1 MRAVYASRGA
11 PSSAGPPKK
20 LIKNPGENDALSDVL
35 RSIRLTASLQFYFM
49 PSGTWQTDG
58 KGRLSPLARGA
69 APTIPFHILVEGL
82 CWLELDGKE
91 AALKT
96 GDVVGFPHATPHILG
111 AGRNGKMVVPVL
123 DLPPKP
129 WRELPILRYGDGKRR
144 VRLLCEFLKCE
155 ALNFAPLRAALPK
168 MIHVRTAQGARAAWL
183 GATLRQI
190 VEEVDRPN
198 AGGLSMLERLTEITF
213 IELLRHQI
221 LEADPGSSGWLAA
234 LADPSLGRCLA
245 RIHDD
250 PRRDWSIQD
259 LTDASGLSR
268 STLLERFEDVLD
280 TSPMR
285 YVRDWR
291 LYLASV
297 ALGTTRRAISAVAYD
312 AGYGTEAAFNR
323 AFSRAYGMPPAT
335 WRQQAKAAA

>member
-1 MRAVYASRGA
+1 L
-11 PSSAGPPKK
+11 AGSPNN
-20 LIKNPGENDALSDVL
+20 LIANPGENDALSDVL
-35 RSIRLTASLQFYFM
+35 RSIRLTGALQFCFM

-58 KGRLSPLARGA
+58 KPRMASLARS
-69 APTIPFHILVEGL
+69 PVPIIPFHVLVEGG
-82 CWLELDGKE
+82 CWLQIEGQELVL
-91 AALKT
+91 AP
-96 GDVVGFPHATPHILG
+96 GDIVAFPHATGHALG
-111 AGRNGKMVVPVL
+111 VGRNGLLVTPTA

-129 WRELPILRYGDGKRR
+129 WPSLPILRYGDGKTKQ
-144 VRLLCEFLKCE
+144 VRLLCGYLKCE
-155 ALNFAPLRAALPK
+155 ALNFGPLRESLPK
-168 MIHVRTAQGARAAWL
+168 LIHVRTSKDRRAAWL
-183 GATLRQI
+183 GATLAQI

-221 LEADPGSSGWLAA
+221 LASDPGSSGWLAA

-250 PRRDWSIQD
+250 PRRDWTVQD
-259 LTDASGLSR
+259 LTDVSGLSR
-268 STLLERFEDVLD
+268 STLAERFEEVLG

-297 ALGTTRRAISAVAYD
+297 ALGTTRRPVAAVAHE

-323 AFSRAYGMPPAT
+323 AFSRAYGVPPAT
-335 WRQQAKAAA
+335 WRQGSRKGQ